1 MAHCGLR
8 KNLQILSKIG
18 RSHSWRKV
26 MRISRISVKNFRA
39 IENQTIELEP
49 YNTFVGA
56 NGAGK
61 SSVLGALNLFFGE
74 LDVKRI
80 SERDFFEKDIS
91 KAIEISVTFDQ
102 LSEIALEE
110 FDHYVRSGEMT
121 VVVEVSMANGNPVKE
136 VRGER
141 LVFKPFATFHE
152 GENAADRATRYDE
165 LRKSFPE
172 LPEVKND
179 GARKEALSAYE
190 EELPASEKEL
200 VRSDDQFFGATK
212 GQSKLKKFVQ
222 WVHIPAVKD
231 AANEGEEGRTSY
243 LSKLMGVVVKNRLD
257 HHSQKLEIQESV
269 IASFDVMLNE
279 QQRHLDDLN
288 ERLSSRLREAFTSE
302 VGLKL
307 TWKKGDAVIEIPDP
321 EAIIE
326 LEDRNFVG
334 KVENFGHGLQRTFL
348 IVLLQEIASLD
359 AENVPTLI
367 LGCDEP
373 ELYQHPTQARH
384 LAKILGSLANNGAQ
398 VLITTHSPNFVNV
411 EHYEGIRRFS
421 NADGKLVVSSSTF
434 DELWNSYNAAFSKP
448 LPSDDAD
455 KAQLQI
461 KAKLAIQTLPKFN
474 DIFFVERAV
483 LVEGISDQACFNTL
497 IDAKGMRSQFQRLGL
512 DILSCDGKSNLAFL
526 KLIADEFEIPAF
538 VVFDCDY
545 DQATSSEQ
553 PGDGSRRQYHE
564 QDNSA
569 IFNLCGYELNG
580 GFPDSDLIQDNF
592 VAWKNDIEDV
602 IKMDCGDHFESAK
615 SRASIAVGQ
624 LADAKKNPLFVAVLV
639 QEAAHSGCKFPRLS
653 EALSKMI

>member
-1 MAHCGLR
+1 
-8 KNLQILSKIG
+8 
-18 RSHSWRKV
+18 
-26 MRISRISVKNFRA
+26 MRIRKISIKNFRA
-39 IENQTIELEP
+39 IEDQTIEIEP

-61 SSVLGALNLFFGE
+61 SSVLGALNLFFGD

-80 SERDFFEKDIS
+80 SERDFFNRGTS
-91 KAIEISVTFDQ
+91 KPIEISVTFDQ
-102 LSEIALEE
+102 LNETALEE

-121 VVVEVSMANGNPVKE
+121 VVVEVSMANGNPVEE
-136 VRGER
+136 VKGER
-141 LVFKPFATFHE
+141 LVFKPFMAFHK
-152 GENAADRATRYDE
+152 GANAKEKAAIYEE
-165 LRKSFPE
+165 LRKSYPD
-172 LPEVKND
+172 LQSVSTD
-179 GARKEALSAYE
+179 AARQDALSAYE

-200 VRSDDQFFGATK
+200 VRSGDQFFGATK
-212 GQSKLKKFVQ
+212 GRSKLKKFVQ

-257 HHSQKLEIQESV
+257 HHEKKMEIQENAV
-269 IASFDVMLNE
+269 GSFNVMLE
-279 QQRHLDDLN
+279 GQKRHLDDLN
-288 ERLSSRLREAFTSE
+288 ERLSSRLKEAFTSD
-302 VGLKL
+302 VSLKL
-307 TWKKGDAVIEIPDP
+307 TWKEGGAVIEIPDP
-321 EAIIE
+321 EATIE

-384 LAKILGSLANNGAQ
+384 LARILGSLANNGAQ

-421 NADGKLVVSSSTF
+421 NADGELVVSSSTF
-434 DELWNSYNAAFSKP
+434 DELWNSCNEVFSKP
-448 LPSDDAD
+448 LAPNDEER
-455 KAQLQI
+455 AQLQI

-474 DIFFVERAV
+474 DIFFVERAI

-497 IDAKGMRSQFQRLGL
+497 IDAKGMRSQFQRLGI

-526 KLIADEFEIPAF
+526 KLIADAFGIPAF
-538 VVFDCDY
+538 VVFDCD
-545 DQATSSEQ
+545 DNQNDAQ
-553 PGDGSRRQYHE
+553 KRQQHKN
-564 QDNSA
+564 DNKA
-569 IFNLCGYELNG
+569 IFKLCGYDLDS
-580 GFPDSDLIQDNF
+580 GFPDSDLIQDKF

-602 IKMDCGDHFESAK
+602 IKIDCGDHFEAAK

-624 LADAKKNPLFVAVLV
+624 LANAKKNPLFVAVLV
-639 QEAAHSGCKFPRLS
+639 QEAAHSGCEFPRLS